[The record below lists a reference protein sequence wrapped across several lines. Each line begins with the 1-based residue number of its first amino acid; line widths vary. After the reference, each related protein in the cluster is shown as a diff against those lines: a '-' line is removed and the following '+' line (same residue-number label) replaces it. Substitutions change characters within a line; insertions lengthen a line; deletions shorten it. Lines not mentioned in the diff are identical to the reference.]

1 MSYITNT
8 PSLHVIVCHLA
19 HKLTHQTSVDRFGY
33 GLGEQVGGQ
42 VDTLDPRGTHPS
54 RFDEVSHEVIS
65 SVNNLPPCEEGDYL
79 RAQVRAHP
87 ASGLVTP

>member
-19 HKLTHQTSVDRFGY
+19 HKLTHQTSEYRFGY
-33 GLGEQVGGQ
+33 GLCEQVSGQ

-54 RFDEVSHEVIS
+54 RLDEVRHEIKS
-65 SVNNLPPCEEGDYL
+65 SVNVLGVLKASISTLEINQS
-79 RAQVRAHP
+79 RAVVLFQ
-87 ASGLVTP
+87 